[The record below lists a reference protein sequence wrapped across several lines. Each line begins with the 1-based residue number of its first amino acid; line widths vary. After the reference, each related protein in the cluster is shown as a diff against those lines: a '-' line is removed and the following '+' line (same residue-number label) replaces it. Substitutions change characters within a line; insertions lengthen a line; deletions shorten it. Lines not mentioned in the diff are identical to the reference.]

1 MAIYLP
7 RSLVGTDNDDVLTN
21 AESYVGD
28 GNVDVYLAYGSIY
41 GMGGNDVISVV
52 SDRPVLLIDGGAG
65 NDTITNKTE
74 YDGTVYGGDGDDTI
88 NYVNESRTSQVFADA
103 GDDTVTF
110 EFSINNRKSRL
121 DGGDGVDTLVI
132 GGDFST
138 EWISNF
144 EILKTTRNLNVR
156 NGQLSGFQSVDV
168 GLGPIIFSKHADMS
182 GVHFTEGSATITL
195 IGSNTDDSFNLHDQS
210 RDFSVNGRDG
220 NDTIIAGA
228 GRLFA
233 DGGAGIDFLQGGDG
247 ADVLNAGKPPKDAP
261 DLMETVLGKGGDDL
275 VYFSGSR
282 GVYDGGDG
290 DDTLRVSGSLHDAT
304 ESLGGSIAENFE
316 HLIIS
321 AYQPVPVDLTFFEQF
336 DTIKGSRVELQFTSA
351 VALDHMPDIT
361 GRDFS
366 LIGSAGN
373 DRMVLTSTSR
383 IAVLGEGGDDFLRA
397 TTHQAFMGGGAGND
411 KIIGSIQADTILG
424 GTGNDSLQGGDGN
437 DSIDGGRGL
446 DIVRGGN
453 GDDTLHMGDL
463 KSVDYQT
470 IYGDAG
476 NDRFVYGAW
485 SGSDENQ
492 DQISTIYGN
501 LILSGGKGD
510 DLLVMSAHI
519 KNVQT
524 TGIETLRFYDEIWV
538 RPDFLSGF
546 KAIEATLLYN
556 NENSIHFTTAGKWTW
571 SGGFIDAHI
580 FGTKGVDILDFS
592 KSTASVYWASLGAG
606 NDVIRF
612 GGVKSSESAAW
623 GDVGNDTAYS
633 GDGSDEFSGYT
644 GADRF
649 IAGAGDD
656 TFYGG
661 LGHDVYVAAANT
673 GVDLFDD
680 FQAKGASS
688 DVIDLSGVSAI
699 KDFADLKAN
708 HLKTLGWDIYIDMGA
723 QGKLYINHSIDIA
736 DLTEANFLF

>member
-28 GNVDVYLAYGSIY
+28 GNVDVYLAYSSIY
-41 GMGGNDVISVV
+41 GMGGNDVISVT
-52 SDRPVLLIDGGAG
+52 SDRQVQFIDGGSG
-65 NDTITNKTE
+65 NDTITDNTDHE
-74 YDGTVYGGDGDDTI
+74 GTVHGGDDNDTI
-88 NYVNESRTSQVFADA
+88 NYVNEFRTSQVFGDA
-103 GDDTVTF
+103 GDDTVTY
-110 EFSINNRKSRL
+110 EFSVHNRGSRL
-121 DGGDGVDTLVI
+121 DGGEGVDTLVL
-132 GGDFST
+132 GGDFDSA
-138 EWISNF
+138 WVSNF

-156 NGQLSGFQSVDV
+156 NGQLSAFESVDV
-168 GLGPIIFSKHADMS
+168 QMGPIVFSKAADIS
-182 GVHFTEGSATITL
+182 GVHFAEGTTTIRL
-195 IGSNTDDSFNLHDQS
+195 VGSSSKDNFDLSDQT
-210 RDFSVNGRDG
+210 RNFSIDG
-220 NDTIIAGA
+220 KGGDDTIISGA

-233 DGGAGIDFLQGGDG
+233 DGGGGIDFLQGGDG
-247 ADVLNAGKPPKDAP
+247 DDVLKAGKASKEAS
-261 DLMETVLGKGGDDL
+261 DLLETVFGKGGDDV

-282 GVYDGGDG
+282 GVYDGGEG
-290 DDTLRVSGSLHDAT
+290 EDTLHISGSLHDAT
-304 ESLGGSIAENFE
+304 ESRGGSIAANFE
-316 HLIIS
+316 HLIVS
-321 AYQPVPVDLTFFEQF
+321 ATRPVLVDLTFFEQF

-397 TTHQAFMGGGAGND
+397 TTHQAFMAGGAGND
-411 KIIGSIQADTILG
+411 KIIGSIKADTILG
-424 GTGNDSLQGGDGN
+424 GSGNDSLQGGDGN

-453 GDDTLHMGDL
+453 GDDTLHMGNL
-463 KSVDYQT
+463 KSADHQT

-476 NDRFVYGAW
+476 NDRFVYGAG
-485 SGSDENQ
+485 SGSDDNQ
-492 DQISTIYGN
+492 DQTSTIYGN
-501 LILSGGKGD
+501 LILSGGKGG
-510 DLLVMSAHI
+510 DLLVMSGHI
-519 KNVQT
+519 DKVQT

-556 NENSIHFTTAGKWTW
+556 NENNIHFTTAGNWTW

-612 GGVKSSESAAW
+612 GGVTSSDSAAW

-633 GDGSDEFSGYT
+633 GNGSDEFTGAQ

-649 IAGAGDD
+649 IAGEGND

-661 LGHDVYVAAANT
+661 LGHDVYVAADNT

-680 FQAKGASS
+680 FEAKGASS
-688 DVIDLSGVSAI
+688 DVIDLSGVSDI
-699 KDFADLKAN
+699 TDFADLKAN
-708 HLKTLGWDIYIDMGA
+708 HLKTSGLDIYIDMGA